1 MEGQEDAGQ
10 KGADQ
15 EETGKSRAE
24 FTIRNVCVLQ
34 HTEAEFLGLM
44 EDHFE
49 GRNIRFDYQRPFTVG
64 GSVPREDDVY
74 DGLILLPGGPYGLVS
89 GHLLPSF
96 SAELRLT
103 KKFLGAGKPV
113 VGFGL
118 GAVILGIAA
127 GGGAEEAP
135 LRFSVKEAER
145 VVDQALEG
153 YLPARFPSV
162 VYMRDRLV
170 LPEQAVVLARSTK
183 GDPLVFEV
191 GDNSLGFVGHPGMK
205 SGMAEDLIMEFAETP
220 PDTAQVLEELREK
233 QGEIATV
240 LSDIMV
246 GLSRRTG
253 WL

>member
-1 MEGQEDAGQ
+1 MQNP
-10 KGADQ
+10 
-15 EETGKSRAE
+15 RAE
-24 FTIRNVCVLQ
+24 FTIKNVCVLQ

-64 GSVPREDDVY
+64 GSVPQSIEPY
-74 DGLILLPGGPYGLVS
+74 DGLIILPGGPYGLVS

-103 KKFLGAGKPV
+103 KMFLEAKLPV

-118 GAVILGIAA
+118 GAVILAIAA

-135 LRFSVKEAER
+135 LRFELETARR
-145 VVDQALEG
+145 VVPDALHG
-153 YLPARFPSV
+153 YLPAKFPSV
-162 VYMRDRLV
+162 TYMRDRLV
-170 LPEQAVVLARSTK
+170 LPGTAQVLAKGDK
-183 GDPLVFEV
+183 GDPLVFSLNE
-191 GDNSLGFVGHPGMK
+191 NCLGFVGHPGMK
-205 SGMAEDLIMEFAETP
+205 GGMAEDLIMEFAETP
-220 PDTAQVLEELREK
+220 DNTVQGLERLREL

-240 LSDIMV
+240 LSQIMV
-246 GLSRRTG
+246 GLSKTTG